1 MAPFRP
7 SYRIFPSDRL
17 EVEVVHPDGARA
29 LVVGKL
35 DAVPESAGGRAL
47 RIIVTDARIAPLT
60 AEWSYYCPP
69 SSVPPR
75 LWHSSRAAA
84 RSARWLSGYTAMS
97 ASAVSAPV
105 LIGRKQRRLIPGVF
119 SMVSMFDPNA
129 SGPPPL
135 AW

>member
-17 EVEVVHPDGARA
+17 EVEVVHPDGGRA

-60 AEWSYYCPP
+60 AE
-69 SSVPPR
+69 
-75 LWHSSRAAA
+75 
-84 RSARWLSGYTAMS
+84 
-97 ASAVSAPV
+97 
-105 LIGRKQRRLIPGVF
+105 
-119 SMVSMFDPNA
+119 
-129 SGPPPL
+129 
-135 AW
+135 